1 MKELVASAKK
11 AGFSE
16 AGACRM
22 VGVSRGSFRKEPSE
36 KRAAKT
42 RAAVV
47 AVRRIYAKSKGRYG
61 SPRVYIGLR
70 KEGIK
75 HSRKTVAKLMKQEGL
90 VGAQA
95 RRFVPTTTDS
105 NHRLAIA
112 PNTLNRQFTVEAPN
126 QVWVGDITYLS
137 IGPWAY
143 LATVIDLY
151 SRRVVGWALSTNMHA
166 SLATEALNMAFQA
179 RPDAKGV
186 LVHHDRGSQYASHAY
201 ADCLAPQGANLSMSR
216 KGNCWDNAVAEAF
229 FATLKR
235 ELGDSFG
242 SFSELYREF
251 AEYIEWY
258 NNERYHSH
266 NNYLSPVRAELAYH
280 RQLTA

>member
-1 MKELVASAKK
+1 MKELVDSAKE

-16 AGACRM
+16 AKSCRM
-22 VGVSRGSFRKEPSE
+22 LGVSRGSFRKKPSA
-36 KRAAKT
+36 KRAATT
-42 RAAVV
+42 RAAVA
-47 AVRRIYAKSKGRYG
+47 AVRRIYAKNKGRYG
-61 SPRVYIGLR
+61 SPRVYKGLR
-70 KEGIK
+70 EENLK

-105 NHRLAIA
+105 NHSLAIA
-112 PNTLNRQFTVEAPN
+112 PNTLNRQFTVESPN

-151 SRRVVGWALSTNMHA
+151 SRRIVGWALSTSMHA
-166 SLATEALNMAFQA
+166 EIATDALNMAFKG
-179 RPDAKGV
+179 RPEAISV
-186 LVHHDRGSQYASHAY
+186 LVHHDRGSQYASYAY
-201 ADCLAPQGANLSMSR
+201 ADCLAQGDATLSMSR

-235 ELGDSFG
+235 ELGDTFG
-242 SFSELYREF
+242 SFSELYREVE
-251 AEYIEWY
+251 EYIDWY

-280 RQLTA
+280 RQLAA